1 MRCCEKLR
9 RLVSRKSTLVFVAVG
24 ISFFMLFHYRAN
36 PNALKIG
43 AKAPDLAFETMSGEK
58 FNLYDIKEPVMLVF
72 FNTNT
77 FLSGGMYTHL
87 YLRNMPYLK
96 SIDKINKAKLIIIT
110 DSGKQKDIIREKLS
124 DSRYKILENNV
135 YSSNNKQAQT
145 EYGLSIWPHFFLID
159 ANKQIIYTAKVPSVE
174 LVDGILDRSQ

>member
-1 MRCCEKLR
+1 MRCCERLRKL
-9 RLVSRKSTLVFVAVG
+9 LNRKSTIVFIVVG
-24 ISFFMLFHYRAN
+24 ISFFMLFHYRSN

-43 AKAPDLAFETMSGEK
+43 AKAPDISLESMNGEK
-58 FNLYDIKEPVMLVF
+58 INLYDIKEPVMLAF

-87 YLRNMPYLK
+87 YLKNMPYFK
-96 SIDKINKAKLIIIT
+96 SIDKINKAKLVIIT
-110 DSGKQKDIIREKLS
+110 DGDQRKNIIREKLS

-135 YSSNNKQAQT
+135 YSSNNKLAQT

-159 ANKQIIYTAKVPSVE
+159 SNKQIIYAAKVPTVE
-174 LVDGILDRSQ
+174 IVDGILDRSQ

>member
-1 MRCCEKLR
+1 MRCCERLR
-9 RLVSRKSTLVFVAVG
+9 KILNRKSTIIFAMVG
-24 ISFFMLFHYRAN
+24 ISFFMLFHYRSN

-43 AKAPDLAFETMSGEK
+43 TKAPDIALESLSGEK
-58 FNLYDIKEPVMLVF
+58 LSLYDIDTPVMLIF

-77 FLSGGMYTHL
+77 IISGGIYTHL
-87 YLRNMPYLK
+87 YLKNMPYMK
-96 SIDKINKAKLIIIT
+96 SMDRINKAKLVVIT
-110 DSGKQKDIIREKLS
+110 DGEQQKDIIREKLS

-159 ANKQIIYTAKVPSVE
+159 KNKQIIYAAKVPTME
-174 LVDGILDRSQ
+174 IVDGILDRSQ